1 MFYRIWPQATP
12 RINTHLPFFHQMFKL
27 LCVYS
32 NQRSNKC
39 NCMFSNI
46 LVLSTVLFS
55 CETCTT
61 MRHCRFMLASHELI
75 NSSEVDDVTLVE
87 RWGGGRYQCYLTALN
102 LSLAKRPARI
112 GRNATSCRSTPNMNF
127 LTIFALAAS
136 VVAALGIPL
145 TDTTLERDE
154 MMGPDMMVGPELM
167 IYPFKIEF
175 KGKSYTP
182 YNGNAFCQIP
192 KTKYYR
198 SNI

>member
-1 MFYRIWPQATP
+1 M
-12 RINTHLPFFHQMFKL
+12 
-27 LCVYS
+27 S
-32 NQRSNKC
+32 
-39 NCMFSNI
+39 
-46 LVLSTVLFS
+46 S
-55 CETCTT
+55 CIHT

-112 GRNATSCRSTPNMNF
+112 GRNVTSCRSTPKMNC

-145 TDTTLERDE
+145 TDTTLDRNE
-154 MMGPDMMVGPELM
+154 MLGPELM

-182 YNGNAFCQIP
+182 NNGNAFCQIP
-192 KTKYYR
+192 KTK
-198 SNI
+198 